1 MKVYNNGE
9 EILLKASHLEM
20 ATVTQILFDYSSR
33 ENDEMVKDI
42 LDVLLNPEVVKGL
55 DLAQDLDNPYFDSDK
70 SY

>member
-20 ATVTQILFDYSSR
+20 ATVTQILSDYSSR

-55 DLAQDLDNPYFDSDK
+55 DLAQDLDNPHLDRK
-70 SY
+70 SVV